1 MEQKKV
7 KSLPGP
13 TEYHVKADGRTFEG
27 YASVFGVLDS
37 YQDIVMPGAFTDT
50 IRTRLHQGLVKVL
63 WQHNPDSPIGKPL
76 RLFEDSQGLFQEG
89 KVSAT
94 TLGKDVAILMRDGVI
109 DRLSIGYRTVDA
121 DNGTAEELG
130 LEGLPPSLH
139 VTLLK
144 RLTLYEYSP
153 VTFAANEDCTISA
166 VKSAAGWVCVSDL
179 KEGCLVQYRNAKG
192 EVRLGTVCASKGGDE
207 YEVRGADDSLF
218 VIHQRELVTPGS
230 VGMKART
237 GTDDT
242 LKVKAGRV
250 ISTKNL
256 ERLEAA
262 HSAIGDVIASAKR
275 RDDDEEEDDE
285 DAKGGTP
292 EEEEEDGTED
302 ASKGLDME
310 KVGQSLAELA
320 RSIQKIKQGLP
331 KRYGA

>member
-1 MEQKKV
+1 MEEKKI
-7 KSLPGP
+7 KSLPAP

-50 IRTRLHQGLVKVL
+50 VRTRLPQGLVKVL
-63 WQHNPDSPIGKPL
+63 WQHNPDSPIGKPV
-76 RLFEDSQGLFQEG
+76 RLLEDSHGLFQEG
-89 KVSAT
+89 KLSAT
-94 TLGKDVAILMRDGVI
+94 VLGKDVSILMKDGVI
-109 DRLSIGYRTVDA
+109 DRLSIGYRTLDA

-130 LEGLPPSLH
+130 LEGLPPSLR

-166 VKSAAGWVCVSDL
+166 VKSAGAWVCVSGL

-192 EVRLGTVCASKGGDE
+192 EVRLGTVCAVKGGDE
-207 YEVRGADDSLF
+207 YEIRGADDSLF
-218 VIHQRELVTPGS
+218 VIHQRELVTPGNIG
-230 VGMKART
+230 VKART
-237 GTDDT
+237 GTEDA
-242 LKVKAGRV
+242 LRVKAGRV

-262 HSAIGDVIASAKR
+262 HSAIGEVIASAKR
-275 RDDDEEEDDE
+275 YDEDEEDE
-285 DAKGGTP
+285 EGKGNAP
-292 EEEEEDGTED
+292 AEEEEEEGTED

-320 RSIQKIKQGLP
+320 KSIQESRQGLP
-331 KRYGA
+331 RRYGA